1 MVDAAAAEVTEEVGE
16 VPGEEELSRMASVNK
31 LSVAAQV
38 NI

>member
-1 MVDAAAAEVTEEVGE
+1 MVDAAAAEAIEVVEE